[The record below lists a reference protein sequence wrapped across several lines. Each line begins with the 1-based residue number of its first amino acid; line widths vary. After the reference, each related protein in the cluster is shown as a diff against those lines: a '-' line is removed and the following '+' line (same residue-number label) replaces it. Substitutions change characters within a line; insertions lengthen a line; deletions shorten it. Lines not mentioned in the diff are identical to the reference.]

1 MPKAPDIAAR
11 RLVAQ
16 QIVRP
21 AFKTPAELVAYLGA
35 VQAQDYAAC
44 KWAVGL
50 RLAGAPGEASVE
62 RAIDDGEVLRIH
74 ALRGTWQLVAP
85 DDARWLLDLVAPRL
99 IAGAA
104 TRYRQLGLDAATF
117 RHSRAALAKAL
128 RGGAQ
133 LTRTELASALKG
145 AGISTAGQRLAH
157 LLQRAE
163 LDALICGAARRGK
176 QFTYA
181 LLDDRAPD
189 PRARLDRGEALAEL
203 ARRYF
208 RSRGPATVDDFKWWS
223 GLAPAD
229 ARSGLEA
236 VRSKLASTVLDGRAY
251 WFNDDAARKA
261 RSSKAFL
268 LPAFDEYLIAYRGRG
283 AALDPQYVKRLNAGG
298 GMLGPCVV
306 LDGRVIG
313 TWKRTLGRE
322 TVAIKIDLFEAP
334 AREASPV
341 IEDAARRYGDF
352 LGLEARLEA
361 LPSA

>member
-1 MPKAPDIAAR
+1 MPKAPNIAAR

-85 DDARWLLDLVAPRL
+85 ADVRWLLDLVAPRL

-117 RHSRAALAKAL
+117 RRSRAALAKVL
-128 RGGAQ
+128 RGAQ
-133 LTRTELASALKG
+133 LTRAELASALAA
-145 AGISTAGQRLAH
+145 AGISTTGQRLAH

-189 PRARLDRGEALAEL
+189 SRARLDRGEALAEL

-208 RSRGPATVDDFKWWS
+208 RSRGPATVDDFKRWS

-236 VRSKLASTVLDGRAY
+236 VQSKLASTTLDGRIY
-251 WFNDDAARKA
+251 WFDDDAAKKA

-268 LPAFDEYLIAYRGRG
+268 LPAFDEYLVAYRDRG
-283 AALDPQYVKRLNAGG
+283 VVLDPQYVKRLNAGG

-322 TVAIKIDLFEAP
+322 TVAIEIDLFEAP
-334 AREASPV
+334 ARAASSV
-341 IEDAARRYGDF
+341 IEDASRRYGNF
-352 LGLEARLEA
+352 LGLAARLEA